1 MSKMEKGKYVNRS
14 TFQKVAEENKKLRA
28 HIAILV
34 EEGMPSFE
42 KIQLVKTYR
51 DKIAADKK
59 LMQEIREVVK
69 SMAGPYDQCEGA
81 KCKIENCP
89 VCKNEMY

>member
-1 MSKMEKGKYVNRS
+1 MEKGKHVNRS

-34 EEGMPSFE
+34 EEGMPSME
-42 KIQLVKTYR
+42 KILLIGKYR
-51 DKIAADKK
+51 EEIAADRK
-59 LMQEIREVVK
+59 LMSEIKEVIKIV
-69 SMAGPYDQCEGA
+69 AGAYDQCGGA
-81 KCKIENCP
+81 KCTIENCP